1 VDEQVVV
8 LISISIVVVAALGV
22 LWMAMTSRRAVREME
37 HRERLAMI
45 QRGLVPAPESDP
57 LGFESAIAPFEG
69 GSLRG
74 ERWRTAGTLTIGLGL
89 ALALLLT
96 FTANAQPN
104 IGLGIGGAFI
114 VLGSAIL
121 FNGFQ
126 LSRSRRP
133 PPRPLAARRQ
143 YHDGPFPPM
152 DPPSS
157 TP

>member
-74 ERWRTAGTLTIGLGL
+74 ERWQTAGTLTIGLGL
-89 ALALLLT
+89 AFTVLLT
-96 FTANAQPN
+96 FTAESSEV
-104 IGLGIGGAFI
+104 GLGIGGAFI
-114 VLGSAIL
+114 VLGGAIL
-121 FNGFQ
+121 LNGYQ
-126 LSRSRRP
+126 LSRSRRA

-152 DPPSS
+152 DPPS
-157 TP
+157 TAP

>member
-1 VDEQVVV
+1 MDEQVVV
-8 LISISIVVVAALGV
+8 LISISIVVFAALGV

-37 HRERLAMI
+37 PRERLAMI

-57 LGFESAIAPFEG
+57 LGFESAVAPFEG
-69 GSLRG
+69 DSLRS

-89 ALALLLT
+89 ALTLLLS
-96 FTANAQPN
+96 FTADQPN
-104 IGLGIGGAFI
+104 VGVGIGGAFI
-114 VLGSAIL
+114 ILGTAIL
-121 FNGFQ
+121 LNGYQ

-143 YHDGPFPPM
+143 FHDGPFPPM

-157 TP
+157 AP

>member
-1 VDEQVVV
+1 MQEEEVLVVV
-8 LISISIVVVAALGV
+8 ISVIVFAALGV

-57 LGFESAIAPFEG
+57 LGFESAVAPFQG
-69 GSLRG
+69 DDLRS

-89 ALALLLT
+89 SLVMLLT
-96 FTANAQPN
+96 FTADHPDV
-104 IGLGIGGAFI
+104 GFGIGGAFI

-121 FNGFQ
+121 VNGFL

-133 PPRPLAARRQ
+133 VRPAMPQRRFP
-143 YHDGPFPPM
+143 DGPFPPSE
-152 DPPSS
+152 PPGSS
-157 TP
+157 MP